1 MPSRWPSRSL
11 GPGRAKPNRPG
22 RDETAGPA
30 CRQAPAE
37 LRRSVTKV
45 NVIFSA
51 PVFMINTFSD
61 VRVLSQTLL
70 VVLDPT
76 IAAAI
81 ATIVLLLVV

>member
-22 RDETAGPA
+22 RDETAGLA
-30 CRQAPAE
+30 CMQAPAE

-51 PVFMINTFSD
+51 LVFMINTFSD